1 MRILKMTHVDIHKK
15 GIQTHTGRARAFN
28 GMVVFSQGWGAVAV
42 IEYLVFVSL
51 YPQVSKYFLYM
62 KFTYEPVGF
71 AIHPVFVVLSAI
83 LGITSVGVIARV
95 SLVITLVPTLVL
107 AAFQVIAP
115 QVTILTVLF
124 QAFLVIVDRQI
135 GYPRMRPTN
144 QRDLNLCILIFGLP
158 ACGLVIIF
166 ADLISFK
173 DLLDVY
179 GNRELYS
186 EQVASSS
193 LPLTYT
199 KLIAKVLLVALAIKA
214 YSDIRYAFIAVAVSF
229 LFYLIMSSKF
239 TLFIPVLVWTFPF
252 VMTRAYIITCV
263 FILLYL
269 LNILTT
275 YTDYHLLTVSL
286 TRRAFLLVPRLNDI
300 YYNIFSDF
308 GAAYFTT
315 SVLSFLAEPEMV
327 LAKRASLYFWGD
339 LRTNA
344 NAGAVGSG
352 LAQLGYLGPFIFAGI
367 YLFLA
372 NLNPGYRRNDPVSL
386 ACLSIF
392 IFTGLGISDISTTL
406 FMHGGIVFCI
416 LYRFTSQSLG
426 IAK

>member
-1 MRILKMTHVDIHKK
+1 MAHADAYKQKA
-15 GIQTHTGRARAFN
+15 GSSAGRSRALSR
-28 GMVVFSQGWGAVAV
+28 MVAFSLGWGAVAIV
-42 IEYLVFVSL
+42 EYLVFVSI
-51 YPQVSKYFLYM
+51 YPQVSNYFLYM
-62 KFTYEPVGF
+62 KFTYDPIGF
-71 AIHPVFVVLSAI
+71 AIHPIFIIISAI
-83 LGITSVGVIARV
+83 LGVTSVGVMARV

-115 QVTILTVLF
+115 QVTILTILF
-124 QAFLVIVDRQI
+124 QLFLVIFDRQI
-135 GYPRMRPTN
+135 GYPRMRPST
-144 QRDLNLCILIFGLP
+144 QRDLSLYILIFGLP
-158 ACGLVIIF
+158 ASALVVIF

-186 EQVASSS
+186 EQVESSS

-199 KLIAKVLLVALAIKA
+199 KLITKVLLVALAVKA
-214 YSDIRYAFIAVAVSF
+214 YSDIRYAFIAVAVSI

-239 TLFIPVLVWTFPF
+239 TLFIPIIVWTFPY
-252 VMTRAYIITCV
+252 VMTRAYLITGV
-263 FILLYL
+263 FIILYL
-269 LNILTT
+269 LNTLMA
-275 YTDYHLLTVSL
+275 YTDYHLVTVSL
-286 TRRAFLLVPRLNDI
+286 TRRAFLLVPRLNDV

-315 SVLSFLAEPEMV
+315 SVLSFLADPEMV

-367 YLFLA
+367 YLFLV

-392 IFTGLGISDISTTL
+392 IFTALGISDISTTL
-406 FMHGGIVFCI
+406 LMHGGIVFCV

-426 IAK
+426 ISR